1 MTDRA
6 RNIAKCPAGDR
17 AMPITTIV
25 FNAKATEFMSEKSP
39 TKVRVNASWN
49 GTEGLLLRPTTR
61 KTGPHIMLPLEQK
74 ARGYVV
80 QIDEA
85 VLEKMV
91 EEGMPS
97 DFLQA
102 GERYSVMDETYGWV
116 ALLPGEEHEAA
127 VGLATVQV
135 KKEK

>member
-1 MTDRA
+1 
-6 RNIAKCPAGDR
+6 
-17 AMPITTIV
+17 
-25 FNAKATEFMSEKSP
+25 
-39 TKVRVNASWN
+39 
-49 GTEGLLLRPTTR
+49 
-61 KTGPHIMLPLEQK
+61 MLPLEQK
-74 ARGYVV
+74 ARGYIV
-80 QIDEA
+80 QIDDA

-127 VGLATVQV
+127 VGTATVQV
-135 KKEK
+135 KK